1 MFEIGQKVVALSN
14 GLVGEVV
21 YVEDNLVYIE
31 TEGGAEHEFSAI
43 DLKIWEA
50 SPSPVP
56 MFDQKSAMS
65 AADLPYVP
73 RKGDRKVAARV
84 MSMVKSIFPMMLDG
98 VRTNNEGYDKL
109 DAFDQVKLLSE
120 ATGTPMVVF
129 MGAAEMNDD
138 GMMRE
143 VLQRTLVINILEDG
157 GLVSDMLLGRAKR
170 VIAEYEN
177 SKTNGE
183 TA

>member
-21 YVEDNLVYIE
+21 YVEDDLVYVE
-31 TEGGAEHEFSAI
+31 TDGGAEHEFSAT
-43 DLKIWEA
+43 DLKIWEPTPA
-50 SPSPVP
+50 PIP

-73 RKGDRKVAARV
+73 RKGDRRVAARV
-84 MSMVKSIFPMMLDG
+84 MSMIKSVFPMVLDG

-120 ATGTPMVVF
+120 TTGTPMVVF

-143 VLQRTLVINILEDG
+143 VLQRTLVVNILEG
-157 GLVSDMLLGRAKR
+157 GDLVRDMLLGKAKR
-170 VIAEYEN
+170 VIAEYEAKN
-177 SKTNGE
+177 E
-183 TA
+183 